1 MSMNKT
7 EFVDFI
13 SQKAEITKAAATRAL
28 EAVFDGIT
36 ETLVNGDPVVF
47 TGFGA
52 FTVQARAAREGQ
64 NPATGEKIKIKATK
78 VVKFKAGKALK
89 DAVKDS

>member
-1 MSMNKT
+1 MNKT

-13 SQKAEITKAAATRAL
+13 SQKADLTKAAAARAL
-28 EAVFDGIT
+28 DAVFEGIT
-36 ETLVNGDPVVF
+36 VTLVNGDPIVF

-52 FTVQARAAREGQ
+52 FTVQQRAAREGL
-64 NPATGEKIKIKATK
+64 NPSTGEKIKINATK